1 MAAVA
6 RNRQLRRAVSQASPP
21 PPLPTRARDA
31 AFFLF
36 ALAVL
41 LPSVWSQSSITGQD
55 EYWLSF
61 RTVLE
66 MQERGEWLTPWVN
79 GEIRLQKPPLLYW
92 LMRLSFLGL
101 GPSPFAARL
110 WTVLAGA
117 LFALYAAKLAR
128 RFAPADADGPGA
140 PAARP
145 GGGGYLAGLMALAS
159 AGVAIEARRAMFDL
173 PVGCL
178 ATMAF
183 YHAAQWQRQGRLGGL
198 LLAAL
203 LLGGAGMTKGPVALW
218 FFAAPCLAALL
229 LRRARPAGPWWHA
242 LPASAVLL
250 AVVLPWPLWVQHAHP
265 EFWTVMAGQAESR
278 EFGLAQLAT
287 APKLLGATLGLCVPW
302 TVAIV
307 VAAWRALVPSGAA
320 GAPAA
325 PADPGRWLVAW
336 VALGIVP
343 FAFMSAFE
351 RYTIAL
357 VAPLSV
363 LAARWLDRQP
373 AASQRLQLSI
383 AAGVLLVPVVAF
395 AAFALWFRFALWLPL
410 AGLAFAALTW
420 RVARAHTPLLRVV
433 AGLAAATFAALL
445 GGIYPALGINRLPD
459 ELPQDLA
466 TTPVATFG
474 RPQPGMLSI
483 ARGASVPEMSAV
495 PDGLGERLRAF
506 RGYLFVLDADRDAVE
521 AAARAASV
529 PLVEVLAF
537 RSFYS
542 RKAWLKFYREG
553 LAWADW
559 QKALAARSAD
569 ELMPRFV
576 CYRVG

>member
-1 MAAVA
+1 MAAAA
-6 RNRQLRRAVSQASPP
+6 RTRQLRRAVSPAAPLPP
-21 PPLPTRARDA
+21 PPTTTTRARDV

-36 ALAVL
+36 AVAVL
-41 LPSVWSQSSITGQD
+41 LPSIWSQSSLTGQD
-55 EYWLSF
+55 EYSLSF

-66 MQERGEWLTPWVN
+66 MQARGEWLTPWVN

-101 GPSPFAARL
+101 GPSLFAARI

-117 LFALYAAKLAR
+117 AFALYTAKLVR
-128 RFAPADADGPGA
+128 RFAPADPTAHASGA
-140 PAARP
+140 
-145 GGGGYLAGLMALAS
+145 GYLAGLMALAS

-183 YHAAQWQRQGRLGGL
+183 YHAAQWHRRGRLGGL
-198 LLAAL
+198 VLAAL
-203 LLGGAGMTKGPVALW
+203 LLGAAGMTKGPVALW

-229 LRRARPAGPWWHA
+229 LRRAQPAGPWWHVGPA
-242 LPASAVLL
+242 LGVLL

-265 EFWTVMAGQAESR
+265 DFWAVMANQAESR
-278 EFGLAQLAT
+278 EFGLAQLAN

-307 VAAWRALVPSGAA
+307 VAAWRALRPGGAT
-320 GAPAA
+320 GATA
-325 PADPGRWLVAW
+325 PDDPGRWLVGW

-395 AAFALWFRFALWLPL
+395 AAFAWWFRFALWLPL
-410 AGLAFAALTW
+410 VGLALAALTW
-420 RVARAHTPLLRVV
+420 RVARARTPLLRVV
-433 AGLAAATFAALL
+433 AGLAAATFAVLL

-459 ELPQDLA
+459 DLPQDLA

-483 ARGASVPEMSAV
+483 ARGVSVPEMSAA

-506 RGYLFVLDADRDAVE
+506 RGYLFVLDTDRDAVE
-521 AAARAASV
+521 AAARAHDV

-553 LAWADW
+553 LRWPDW
-559 QKALAARSAD
+559 QRALAARSAD
-569 ELMPRFV
+569 DLQPRFV